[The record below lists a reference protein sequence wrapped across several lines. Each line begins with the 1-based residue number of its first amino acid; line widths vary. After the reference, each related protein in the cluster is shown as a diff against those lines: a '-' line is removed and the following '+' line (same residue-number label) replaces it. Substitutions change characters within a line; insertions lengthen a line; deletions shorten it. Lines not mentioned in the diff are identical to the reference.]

1 MAIERFLTASV
12 MYVGSVSV
20 DINVK
25 APSDLLLLRLLIF
38 GACGW
43 RDKKTHNIILLAEI
57 KTKQTVGHHVAF
69 FQEFE

>member
-1 MAIERFLTASV
+1 MANERFLTASV

-38 GACGW
+38 GACG
-43 RDKKTHNIILLAEI
+43 
-57 KTKQTVGHHVAF
+57 
-69 FQEFE
+69 

>member
-1 MAIERFLTASV
+1 MANERFLTASV

-43 RDKKTHNIILLAEI
+43 RDKKNWNQN
-57 KTKQTVGHHVAF
+57 QTVGHHVAF

>member
-1 MAIERFLTASV
+1 MNTSIMKSFFSFWDTLRQDLLSSINIPTHLMASERFLTASV

-38 GACGW
+38 GACG
-43 RDKKTHNIILLAEI
+43 
-57 KTKQTVGHHVAF
+57 
-69 FQEFE
+69 